1 MRKNLKNQSLT
12 PFQKTCLAG
21 ILGATMLGWV
31 GAAIAVTGWTFI
43 DTNGTNPHP

>member
-1 MRKNLKNQSLT
+1 MRKNVKSQSLT

-31 GAAIAVTGWTFI
+31 GAAIAVTGWAII
-43 DTNGTNPHP
+43 DTANSNYHP